1 MKKRSE
7 SAPTF
12 EDLIGLGNH
21 SARKNYYPELS
32 RKLDELEAE
41 RNRYKWLFDH
51 ALHGI
56 FQADLNGQIRA
67 ANPAMASICGYRNE
81 AHLQTVITDIGE
93 HLFGDPLC
101 YRQLLQQLYQDGK
114 VFRYETQLRQ
124 ANGTLIYVSMNVLLK
139 RESDDITLEAFVQ
152 DITERVMDQVR
163 LRQLNEELEGRVE
176 ERTFALATVNSKLWD
191 EIRQRESAQQEMR
204 LAKEQAEEA
213 NRSKDKYLAAASH
226 DLLQPMN
233 AARLLVSTLRERPM
247 AADDHHLVERIH
259 VALEGAEELLTDLLD
274 ISKLDQNAVQPD
286 RTAFH
291 LSQLL
296 SALQTEFQPVAERAG
311 LSFRVRC
318 HDRLVHSDARLLMR
332 ILRNFVSNA
341 FRYTNQGGVLVGCRV
356 KGESLEIQVWDTGEG
371 IPDTQTDS
379 IFEAFNQLQQHR
391 NGQRAGVGLGLAIVE
406 RIARVLEHPV
416 SVRSKPDKG
425 SMFSI
430 AVPLAEGAEQ
440 PLPRVTKMAAA
451 SHFQD
456 EVVLIVDNDPD
467 ILLSMKVLLMQW
479 GLTPLTAKDT
489 AAALNLCETLTP
501 DIVLLDYHLDKG
513 LTGIDVLEAL
523 RDRFEA
529 IPAALLTAERA
540 DESLKRFRSMGLQVL
555 NKPVKPGKLRALI
568 SHMLS
573 NEQLRKEL
581 GHK

>member
-32 RKLDELEAE
+32 RKLDELEEE

-81 AHLQTVITDIGE
+81 AHLQTAITDIGE
-93 HLFGDPLC
+93 HLFGDPLS

-139 RESDDITLEAFVQ
+139 RESEDITLEAFVQ

-191 EIRQRESAQQEMR
+191 EIRQRERAQQEMR

-233 AARLLVSTLRERPM
+233 AARLLVSALRERPM

-371 IPDTQTDS
+371 IPDTQIDS

-406 RIARVLEHPV
+406 RIASVLEHPI
-416 SVRSKPDKG
+416 SVRSKPEKG
-425 SMFSI
+425 SVFSI
-430 AVPLAEGAEQ
+430 AVPLAEGADK

-540 DESLKRFRSMGLQVL
+540 DESLKRFRSLGLQVL

>member
-81 AHLQTVITDIGE
+81 AHLQTAITHIGE
-93 HLFGDPLC
+93 HLFGDPLS
-101 YRQLLQQLYQDGK
+101 YHQLLQQLYQDGK

-176 ERTFALATVNSKLWD
+176 ERTFALATVNNKLWE
-191 EIRQRESAQQEMR
+191 EIRQRERAQQEMR
-204 LAKEQAEEA
+204 LAKEQAEDA

-233 AARLLVSTLRERPM
+233 AARLLVSALRERPM

-371 IPDTQTDS
+371 IPDAQIGS

-406 RIARVLEHPV
+406 RIASVLEHPV
-416 SVRSKPDKG
+416 SVRSKPEKG
-425 SMFSI
+425 SVFSI
-430 AVPLAEGAEQ
+430 AVPLAEGADK
-440 PLPRVTKMAAA
+440 PLSRVTKMAAA
-451 SHFQD
+451 SHFQG
-456 EVVLIVDNDPD
+456 EVVLVVDNDPD
-467 ILLSMKVLLMQW
+467 ILLSMETLLAQW
-479 GLTPLTAKDT
+479 GLTPLAAKDT
-489 AAALNLCETLTP
+489 DAALNLCATLTP

-529 IPAALLTAERA
+529 MPAALLTAERA
-540 DESLKRFRSMGLQVL
+540 DESLKRFRSLGLQVL